1 MLSVRGSQTQCN
13 GDYTMSETDP
23 ALHDLEQLKKQAKSL
38 LKAAR
43 SGDRKATSRFAK
55 YGFSTQTA
63 SEYKLANAQLII
75 ARDRSFESWRKL
87 RKYIEESIADVFF
100 AVLAEGKLRK
110 IKLLLK
116 EYPALKGAREKTSKL
131 LPIQIASQQGNN
143 ELTRFFLALEIPRN
157 TSKYLDLQGDSI
169 SDIWSMV
176 TASYTGDLPTI
187 TSLVKRSPKL
197 VNCYYDYQ
205 SPIHLAVINGHDAVA
220 EYLIAQGADIT
231 CDNYSFNDSL
241 VTTTTDRQSTH
252 MREILIEA
260 LKERF
265 SYYAPGPHSISDAV
279 KGDDMSAVKRILKS
293 SPDQVNICSE
303 SGNTPLHIAVE
314 SGNEKLTHYLI
325 EQGADPNAI
334 NKDGFKPIHFAF
346 FKNNFWLKL
355 NKDLSLAE
363 YLRDNGT
370 KYNINLAALFDDLK
384 GVQAFLSKDPSLS
397 NSNDSC
403 DKRPLSSAAAEGN
416 EAMVKLLLENGADP
430 MKPENNAPKGFAL
443 WVAAFKNH
451 PGIVEMLLNAGADPH
466 TMVHASGSAFTAGK
480 NHPKVLEIFKRF
492 TEIPIDPDPGEQKG
506 LDPVVEA
513 ILDNDLEK
521 VRQYL
526 DENPSL
532 ATNNDTFY
540 NEGYLSIAANREFTE
555 IIDLLIERG
564 ATIPDQSNW
573 APNYAFK
580 HLDLARRFL
589 ENGASPNHCNWLK
602 RTILHDFSYRGD
614 LDTVNLLLE
623 FGAAID
629 PIDMEYQST
638 PLGFAARG
646 GQVEVVKRLLEAGA
660 DPNLPE
666 HPPWAKPLAWAKA
679 RNHQEVVGI
688 LEKRVNSE
696 QWWEL

>member
-1 MLSVRGSQTQCN
+1 
-13 GDYTMSETDP
+13 MSETDP

-43 SGDRKATSRFAK
+43 LGDRKATSRFAK

-63 SEYKLANAQLII
+63 SKYKLANAQLII
-75 ARDRSFESWRKL
+75 ARERGFESWRKL
-87 RKYIEESIADVFF
+87 RNYIEESIADVFF

-116 EYPALKGAREKTSKL
+116 EYPALKGAREKESKL
-131 LPIQIASQQGNN
+131 LPVQIALQEGNH
-143 ELTRFFLALEIPRN
+143 ELTRFLFALEEPRN
-157 TSKYLDLQGDSI
+157 ISQYLDLQDNSGH
-169 SDIWSMV
+169 DIWSM
-176 TASYTGDLPTI
+176 ANAAFTGDLPTI
-187 TSLVKRSPKL
+187 KSLVKRSLKL

-205 SPIHLAVINGHDAVA
+205 SPLHLAAINGHDDVA
-220 EYLIAQGADIT
+220 QFLVEHGADIT
-231 CDNYSFNDSL
+231 CDNYSFKDSL

-265 SYYAPGPHSISDAV
+265 PYYAPGPHSISDAV
-279 KGDDMSAVKRILKS
+279 KGDDMSTVERILIAT
-293 SPDQVNICSE
+293 PDQVNICSE

-370 KYNINLAALFDDLK
+370 KYNINLAALFGDLK

-397 NSNDSC
+397 NFNDSC

-430 MKPENNAPKGFAL
+430 MKPESNAPNGYAL
-443 WVAAFKNH
+443 WAAAFRNH
-451 PGIVEMLLNAGADPH
+451 PEIVEVLLNAGADPH
-466 TMVHASGSAFTAGK
+466 TMVHACGTAFTAGK
-480 NHPKVLEIFKRF
+480 NHPEVFMIFKRF
-492 TEIPIDPDPGEQKG
+492 TEEPIDPDPGKHKG
-506 LDPVVEA
+506 VDPVVGA

-521 VRQYL
+521 VRRYL
-526 DENPSL
+526 DENPAL
-532 ATNNDTFY
+532 ATNNEAFY
-540 NEGYLSIAANREFTE
+540 GEGYLAIAAQRNFTE
-555 IIDLLIERG
+555 IIDLLIEHG
-564 ATIPDQSNW
+564 ATTPDQSNW
-573 APNYAFK
+573 GPNYSFK

-589 ENGASPNHCNWLK
+589 KNGASPNHCNWLK
-602 RTILHDFSYRGD
+602 RTILHHFAYHGE
-614 LDTVNLLLE
+614 LEKVNLLLE
-623 FGAAID
+623 FGAEID

-646 GQVEVVKRLLEAGA
+646 GQAEVVKHLLDAGA

-666 HPPWAKPLAWAKA
+666 NPPWAKPLAWAKA

-688 LEKRVNSE
+688 LEKAG
-696 QWWEL
+696 

>member
-43 SGDRKATSRFAK
+43 SGDRKALSRFGK
-55 YGFSTQTA
+55 YGFSTQSDA
-63 SEYKLANAQLII
+63 EYKLANAQLII
-75 ARDRSFESWRKL
+75 ARDRGFESWRKL
-87 RKYIEESIADVFF
+87 RSYIEESMTDVFF
-100 AVLAEGKLRK
+100 AALAEGKLRK

-116 EYPALKGAREKTSKL
+116 EYPALKRARDKTNRL
-131 LPIQIASQQGNN
+131 LPIQIALQEGNH

-205 SPIHLAVINGHDAVA
+205 SPLHLAVINGHDAVA

-231 CDNYSFNDSL
+231 CYNFTFNDSL

-260 LKERF
+260 LKKRF
-265 SYYAPGPHSISDAV
+265 PYYAPGPHSISDAV
-279 KGDDMSAVKRILKS
+279 MGDDMSAVKRILKAT
-293 SPDQVNICSE
+293 PDQVNICDE
-303 SGNTPLHIAVE
+303 TGNTPLHLAVE
-314 SGNEKLTHYLI
+314 SGNAKLVHYLI

-334 NKDGFKPIHFAF
+334 NKDGFKPIHYAF
-346 FKNNFWLKL
+346 FKNNFWLKE
-355 NKDLSLAE
+355 NKALPLAE

-370 KYNINLAALFDDLK
+370 EYNINLAALFGDLK
-384 GVQAFLSKDPSLS
+384 GVQAFLLKDPSLS
-397 NSNDSC
+397 NFNDSC

-416 EAMVKLLLENGADP
+416 EAMVNLLLEHGADP
-430 MKPENNAPKGFAL
+430 MKPESNAPNGYAL
-443 WVAAFKNH
+443 WAAAYRNH
-451 PGIVEMLLNAGADPH
+451 PSVAEMLLNAGADPH
-466 TMVHASGSAFTAGK
+466 SMVHACGSAFTAGK
-480 NHPKVLEIFKRF
+480 NHPEVFEIFSRF
-492 TEIPIDPDPGEQKG
+492 TETPIEPDPGEKKG
-506 LDPVVEA
+506 LDPVVGA

-521 VRQYL
+521 VRRYL
-526 DENPSL
+526 DKYPAL

-573 APNYAFK
+573 APEYAFK

-602 RTILHDFSYRGD
+602 RTILHHFAYHGE
-614 LDTVNLLLE
+614 LDKVNLLLE
-623 FGAAID
+623 FGAEID

-646 GQVEVVKRLLEAGA
+646 GQVEIVKRLLEAGA

-679 RNHQEVVGI
+679 RNHPEVVGI
-688 LEKRVNSE
+688 LEKAGEPESGKA
-696 QWWEL
+696 